1 MTLKEYLEKQVRHW
15 SKTKNEAATY
25 SETYHEAA
33 GKIHTDLQ
41 RGFIRMETVSYE
53 DMVSCGSWSAAQ
65 TAGKLRIEG
74 KDYVVQ
80 DGDVIHVRFSV

>member
-1 MTLKEYLEKQVRHW
+1 
-15 SKTKNEAATY
+15 
-25 SETYHEAA
+25 
-33 GKIHTDLQ
+33 
-41 RGFIRMETVSYE
+41 METVSYD
-53 DMVSCGSWSAAQ
+53 DMVACGSWSAAQ